1 MRPLPVIDLPV
12 ISLRGVHA
20 ARGGV
25 EILRG
30 VDLHVS
36 NGEAVALFGR
46 NGMGKTTTL
55 DCIAGVLRPG
65 AGTLTVLGRAVTPGK
80 PHRAVRAGL
89 GYVPENRGIFPRLT
103 VGENLAVSRAPGT
116 PWDVPCLLALFPALD
131 GRLRERAGLLSGG
144 QQQMLAIARAL
155 SGNPRVLLLDE
166 PTAGLAP
173 LVIDTIAAAL
183 SKIAAA
189 GVALLV
195 VEQTMAVAGRVAGRF
210 LFMEDGRVAADV
222 GAAALAAD
230 PDLFDRYLGV
240 GQAPPLTPDSHHAMP
255 AGMTTPTMTAPTVTA
270 PGAP

>member
-1 MRPLPVIDLPV
+1 MCPLPV
-12 ISLRGVHA
+12 ISLEGVHA

-30 VDLHVS
+30 VDLHVAD
-36 NGEAVALFGR
+36 GEAVALFGR

-55 DCIAGVLRPG
+55 DCIAGVLRPT
-65 AGTLTVLGRAVTPGK
+65 AGRMTLLGGVVTAGK

-89 GYVPENRGIFPRLT
+89 GYVPENRGIFSRLT

-116 PWDVPCLLALFPALD
+116 PWSLPRLLALFPALA
-131 GRLRERAGLLSGG
+131 GRLGERAGQLSGG
-144 QQQMLAIARAL
+144 QQQMVAVARAL

-183 SKIAAA
+183 AEIAAT

-195 VEQTMAVAGRVAGRF
+195 VEQTMAVAGRVANRF

-222 GAAALAAD
+222 GGAALAAD
-230 PDLFDRYLGV
+230 PELFDRYLGV
-240 GQAPPLTPDSHHAMP
+240 AQATPALAQDSHRAMP
-255 AGMTTPTMTAPTVTA
+255 SVVTS
-270 PGAP
+270 PSPS

>member
-1 MRPLPVIDLPV
+1 MSIIDLQ
-12 ISLRGVHA
+12 GVHA

-30 VDLHVS
+30 VDLRVAE
-36 NGEAVALFGR
+36 GEAVALFGR

-65 AGTLTVLGRAVTPGK
+65 AGTLAVLGRPVSPGK

-116 PWDVPCLLALFPALD
+116 PWHLARLLALFPALD

-144 QQQMLAIARAL
+144 QQQILAIARAL
-155 SGNPRVLLLDE
+155 SGNPRILLLDE

-173 LVIDTIAAAL
+173 LVIDTIATAL
-183 SKIAAA
+183 AEIAAT

-195 VEQTMAVAGRVAGRF
+195 VEQTMAVAGRVATRF
-210 LFMEDGRVAADV
+210 LFMDDGRIAASVD
-222 GAAALAAD
+222 GAALARD
-230 PDLFDRYLGV
+230 PGLFDRYLGV
-240 GQAPPLTPDSHHAMP
+240 GGAPP
-255 AGMTTPTMTAPTVTA
+255 APTLCR
-270 PGAP
+270 PP

>member
-1 MRPLPVIDLPV
+1 MPV
-12 ISLRGVHA
+12 ISLEGVHA

-30 VDLHVS
+30 VDLQVAD
-36 NGEAVALFGR
+36 GEAVALFGR

-55 DCIAGVLRPG
+55 DCIAGVLRPTTG
-65 AGTLTVLGRAVTPGK
+65 RMTLLGGVVTAGK

-103 VGENLAVSRAPGT
+103 VGENLSVSRTQGT
-116 PWDVPCLLALFPALD
+116 KWPLARLLALFPALQ
-131 GRLRERAGLLSGG
+131 GRLGERAGLLSGG
-144 QQQMLAIARAL
+144 QQQMVAVARAL
-155 SGNPRVLLLDE
+155 SGDPRVLLLDE

-183 SKIAAA
+183 AEIAAA

-195 VEQTMAVAGRVAGRF
+195 VEQTMAVAGRVATRF

-222 GAAALAAD
+222 GAAALGQD
-230 PDLFDRYLGV
+230 PGLFDRYLGV
-240 GQAPPLTPDSHHAMP
+240 GGSVVGSVGQASP
-255 AGMTTPTMTAPTVTA
+255 ASPA
-270 PGAP
+270 

>member
-1 MRPLPVIDLPV
+1 MPV
-12 ISLRGVHA
+12 ISLEGVRA

-25 EILRG
+25 AILRG
-30 VDLHVS
+30 VDLQVAE
-36 NGEAVALFGR
+36 GEAVALFGR

-55 DCIAGVLRPG
+55 DCIAGVLRPS
-65 AGTLTVLGRAVTPGK
+65 AGRLTLLGRESSGGK

-89 GYVPENRGIFPRLT
+89 GYVPENRGVFPRLS

-116 PWDVPCLLALFPALD
+116 AWGLPRLLALFPALAS
-131 GRLRERAGLLSGG
+131 RLRERAGQLSGG

-183 SKIAAA
+183 AEIAAA

-195 VEQTMAVAGRVAGRF
+195 VEQTMAVAGRVASRF

-222 GAAALAAD
+222 GGAALAAD
-230 PDLFDRYLGV
+230 PGLFDRYLGV
-240 GQAPPLTPDSHHAMP
+240 SQASPVP
-255 AGMTTPTMTAPTVTA
+255 AAVPNRP
-270 PGAP
+270 

>member
-1 MRPLPVIDLPV
+1 MRV
-12 ISLRGVHA
+12 ISLEGVRA

-30 VDLHVS
+30 VDLHVAD
-36 NGEAVALFGR
+36 GEAVALFGR

-55 DCIAGVLRPG
+55 NCIAAVLPPT
-65 AGTLTVLGRAVTPGK
+65 AGRMTVLGRTAAGGK
-80 PHRAVRAGL
+80 PHRVVQAGL
-89 GYVPENRGIFPRLT
+89 GYVPEHRGIFPRLT
-103 VGENLAVSRAPGT
+103 VGENLAVSRVPGT
-116 PWDVPCLLALFPALD
+116 PWALPRLLALFPALQ
-131 GRLRERAGLLSGG
+131 GRLGERAGLLSGG
-144 QQQMLAIARAL
+144 QQQMVAIARAL

-183 SKIAAA
+183 AAIAAA

-210 LFMEDGRVAADV
+210 LFMEDGRIAADV

-230 PDLFDRYLGV
+230 PGLFDRYLGV
-240 GQAPPLTPDSHHAMP
+240 AQARPGIALPGDHAMP
-255 AGMTTPTMTAPTVTA
+255 GAVTI
-270 PGAP
+270 PSPP

>member
-1 MRPLPVIDLPV
+1 M
-12 ISLRGVHA
+12 HA

-30 VDLHVS
+30 VDLHVAD
-36 NGEAVALFGR
+36 GEAVALFGR

-55 DCIAGVLRPG
+55 DCIAGVLPVTAGRITLLGG
-65 AGTLTVLGRAVTPGK
+65 AVVPGK
-80 PHRAVRAGL
+80 PHLAVRAGL

-103 VGENLAVSRAPGT
+103 VGENLAVSRTSGT
-116 PWDVPCLLALFPALD
+116 AWSLSRLLSLFPALD
-131 GRLRERAGLLSGG
+131 GRLGERAGHLSGG
-144 QQQMLAIARAL
+144 QQQMVAIARAL

-183 SKIAAA
+183 TEIAAA

-195 VEQTMAVAGRVAGRF
+195 VEQTMAVAGRVASRF

-222 GAAALAAD
+222 GGAALADD
-230 PDLFDRYLGV
+230 PGLFDRYLGV
-240 GQAPPLTPDSHHAMP
+240 GRALALDGQHAMP
-255 AGMTTPTMTAPTVTA
+255 SISTV
-270 PGAP
+270 PSPL

>member
-1 MRPLPVIDLPV
+1 MPTWARRLPV
-12 ISLRGVHA
+12 ISLQGVRA

-30 VDLHVS
+30 VDLHVDA
-36 NGEAVALFGR
+36 GEAVALFGR

-55 DCIAGVLRPG
+55 DCIAGVLRPT
-65 AGTLTVLGRAVTPGK
+65 AGRLSVLGGPGAQGK

-89 GYVPENRGIFPRLT
+89 GYVPESRGIFPRLT

-116 PWDVPCLLALFPALD
+116 PWDLPRLLQLFPALD
-131 GRLRERAGLLSGG
+131 GRLRERAGRLSGG
-144 QQQMLAIARAL
+144 QQQMVAVARAL

-173 LVIDTIAAAL
+173 LVIDAIAAAL
-183 SKIAAA
+183 GEIAAA

-210 LFMEDGRVAADV
+210 LFMEDGRIAADV
-222 GAAALAAD
+222 DGPALAAD
-230 PDLFDRYLGV
+230 PGLFDRHLGV
-240 GQAPPLTPDSHHAMP
+240 ARGVAQAVP
-255 AGMTTPTMTAPTVTA
+255 
-270 PGAP
+270 

>member
-1 MRPLPVIDLPV
+1 MPVIELESV
-12 ISLRGVHA
+12 RA

-30 VDLHVS
+30 VDLHVEA
-36 NGEAVALFGR
+36 GEAVALFGR

-55 DCIAGVLRPG
+55 DCIAGVLRPT
-65 AGTLTVLGRAVTPGK
+65 AGRLSAPGGGGR

-89 GYVPENRGIFPRLT
+89 GYVPESRGIFPRLT
-103 VGENLAVSRAPGT
+103 VGENLLVSRTPGT
-116 PWDVPCLLALFPALD
+116 PWDLARLLRLFPALD
-131 GRLRERAGLLSGG
+131 GRLRERAGQLSGG
-144 QQQMLAIARAL
+144 QQQMVAVARAL

-183 SKIAAA
+183 AAIAAA

-210 LFMEDGRVAADV
+210 LFMEDGRIAASVD
-222 GAAALAAD
+222 GPALAAD
-230 PDLFDRYLGV
+230 PGLFDRYLGV
-240 GQAPPLTPDSHHAMP
+240 ARVSATMP
-255 AGMTTPTMTAPTVTA
+255 GCR
-270 PGAP
+270 

>member
-1 MRPLPVIDLPV
+1 MSIIDLQ
-12 ISLRGVHA
+12 GVHA

-30 VDLHVS
+30 VDLRVAE
-36 NGEAVALFGR
+36 GEAVALFGR

-65 AGTLTVLGRAVTPGK
+65 AGTLAVLGRPVSPGK

-116 PWDVPCLLALFPALD
+116 PWHLARLLALFPALD

-144 QQQMLAIARAL
+144 QQQILAIARAL
-155 SGNPRVLLLDE
+155 SGNPRILLLDE

-173 LVIDTIAAAL
+173 LVIDTIATAL
-183 SKIAAA
+183 AEIAAT

-195 VEQTMAVAGRVAGRF
+195 VEQTMAVAGRVATRF
-210 LFMEDGRVAADV
+210 LFMEDGRIAASVD
-222 GAAALAAD
+222 GAALARD
-230 PDLFDRYLGV
+230 PGLFDRYLGV
-240 GQAPPLTPDSHHAMP
+240 GGAPP
-255 AGMTTPTMTAPTVTA
+255 APTLCR
-270 PGAP
+270 PP